1 MVGLCGGAVGGANG
15 VSGGRSRVSC
25 IYGGVCGK
33 EECVCEDQR
42 MLKEECLEGRMRE
55 AWCWLCLV

>member
-1 MVGLCGGAVGGANG
+1 MCLEG
-15 VSGGRSRVSC
+15 VQGC
-25 IYGGVCGK
+25 HGGVCGK